1 MVQTTSENS
10 PYRLSRGR
18 GNARYYY
25 YYYYYKENLYEINL
39 ELL

>member
-1 MVQTTSENS
+1 MVQTTSETS

-18 GNARYYY
+18 GNAQC
-25 YYYYYKENLYEINL
+25 YYKENLYEINS